1 MCLLSQYEK
10 KQSFLNPSPGTR
22 DLEVSVFVI
31 PEREGKP
38 YEAACPCPFMFTN
51 GHDFLAV
58 FIDSR

>member
-10 KQSFLNPSPGTR
+10 KQSFLNPSSRAR

-38 YEAACPCPFMFTN
+38 CEAACPCPFMFTD
-51 GHDFLAV
+51 GHDFLAI